1 MRYEKRY
8 DYLVAYNFNAEGYLT
23 PCSGTMQ
30 IRRKKKIKTLEDI
43 NELND
48 FIKQNVDG
56 VINLNVYNYI
66 FVGTS
71 RMKIDTE
78 NEQK

>member
-8 DYLVAYNFNAEGYLT
+8 DYLVAYNFSAEGYLT
-23 PCSGTMQ
+23 LCSGTMQ

-48 FIKQNVDG
+48 FIKQHVDG
-56 VINLNVYNYI
+56 AINLNVYNYI

-71 RMKIDTE
+71 RMKIGTE